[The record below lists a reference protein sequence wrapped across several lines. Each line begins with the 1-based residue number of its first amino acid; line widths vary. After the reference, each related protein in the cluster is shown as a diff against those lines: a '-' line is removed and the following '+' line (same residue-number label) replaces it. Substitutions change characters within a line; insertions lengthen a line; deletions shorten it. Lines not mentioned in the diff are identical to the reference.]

1 LYTSYNWCTIATL
14 ERIDPMR
21 KRSKYRPRGLIMDTM
36 LHVTSGMKK
45 VGSIS
50 AGTTLKIKNHAAL
63 ESVRRGIG
71 TRDDIDIL
79 IGAFNITEALAMLRI
94 GDDWKDEI
102 RAAQDALLAVGR
114 RGVETGKFIL
124 RGPELT
130 QFNLAMEIHD
140 AQLDACTVSELEK
153 AIEIVEAII
162 RSKGARPIVRGKNE
176 KAEIG

>member
-1 LYTSYNWCTIATL
+1 
-14 ERIDPMR
+14 MK

-36 LHVTSGMKK
+36 LFVSSGLKK

-50 AGTTLKIKNHAAL
+50 AGTTLKIKNHTAL
-63 ESVRRGIG
+63 ESVRCGEG
-71 TRDDIDIL
+71 TREDVDTL
-79 IGAFNITEALAMLRI
+79 IAAFNITEALAMMRI

-102 RAAQDALLAVGR
+102 RAAQDALLAMGR

-130 QFNLAMEIHD
+130 TFNLAMEIHD

-153 AIEIVEAII
+153 AIDIVNSIVRA
-162 RSKGARPIVRGKNE
+162 KGARLINHLKVQHENKEN
-176 KAEIG
+176 A

>member
-1 LYTSYNWCTIATL
+1 
-14 ERIDPMR
+14 MR
-21 KRSKYRPRGLIMDTM
+21 KRSKYRPRGVILDTM

-63 ESVRRGIG
+63 ESVRTGDG

-79 IGAFNITEALAMLRI
+79 ITAFNITEALAMMRI
-94 GDDWKDEI
+94 GGDWRDEI

-114 RGVETGKFIL
+114 RGAETGKFIL

-130 QFNLAMEIHD
+130 QFNLAMQVHD

-153 AIEIVEAII
+153 AIDIVSDII
-162 RSKGARPIVRGKNE
+162 RSKGARAVVEGNHEAKPKRWKQQRLF
-176 KAEIG
+176 

>member
-1 LYTSYNWCTIATL
+1 
-14 ERIDPMR
+14 MR
-21 KRSKYRPRGLIMDTM
+21 KRSKYRPKGLILDTM
-36 LHVTSGMKK
+36 LYVSSGMKK

-63 ESVRRGIG
+63 ESVRTGEG
-71 TRDDIDIL
+71 TREDIDVL
-79 IGAFNITEALAMLRI
+79 ISAFNITEALALQSI
-94 GDDWKDEI
+94 GEDWKDEI

-130 QFNLAMEIHD
+130 TFNLAMEIHD

-153 AIEIVEAII
+153 AIAFVESIV
-162 RSKGARPIVRGKNE
+162 RNKGARPIIQS
-176 KAEIG
+176 KAKHAKEENA